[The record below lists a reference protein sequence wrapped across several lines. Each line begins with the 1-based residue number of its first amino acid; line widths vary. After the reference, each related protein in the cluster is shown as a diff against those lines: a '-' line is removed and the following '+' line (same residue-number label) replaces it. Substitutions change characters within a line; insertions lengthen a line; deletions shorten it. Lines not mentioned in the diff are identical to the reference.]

1 MGAIERHLPRRPA
14 VDRVSGMNDEHTRRD
29 GAELDREFNRDG
41 STMTAAELDGSTKS
55 PARSLG
61 RGTARST
68 IDPTRPAPAA
78 KPAQRVA
85 RDAESPPVTMRMFK
99 ALMSEMGDGVGG
111 RFRSLSE
118 RIRVLEQRP
127 AGMRYSGTWAPGEYA
142 KDQAVTMSGGLWVA
156 KETTTDRPGTSNQW
170 QLAVKSPR

>member
-1 MGAIERHLPRRPA
+1 
-14 VDRVSGMNDEHTRRD
+14 
-29 GAELDREFNRDG
+29 
-41 STMTAAELDGSTKS
+41 MTVQSWTAQRKALLARWEEEKRAAPSEKR
-55 PARSLG
+55 A
-61 RGTARST
+61 AA
-68 IDPTRPAPAA
+68 RPAPAA
-78 KPAQRVA
+78 KPTQRVA
-85 RDAESPPVTMRMFK
+85 RDAESTPVTMRMLK
-99 ALMSEMGDGVGG
+99 ALMSEMGDGVGS
-111 RFRSLSE
+111 RLRSLSE